1 MGKDINVKLS
11 ANTAD
16 FQTKMAKARK
26 SFAKFGGALK
36 QTGKSMTRNI
46 TGPLAAIGGGAIY
59 AAANF
64 QKSMN
69 KVKAISGATGKDFD
83 KLTGQAKELGK
94 TTQFSASQAADAMG
108 FLGQAGFNTEQ
119 IMQAMPATLDLAAA
133 GGLELAQAADIAS
146 NVLSGFGADA
156 SEMGRFS
163 DVMAAGFTS
172 SNTNLEQLGT
182 AMAYVAPVA
191 SGFGLSLE
199 ETTAAIGKLSDAG
212 IQGSAAGT
220 SLRGVLAN
228 LSAKSDDLG
237 ISVFDSAGKMKPLE
251 NILEQMKAKG
261 HSTAKIMEVFGNKA
275 GPGMLALL
283 KVGGKG
289 LNELTEKLK
298 TSGGTAK
305 NIADTQMEGL
315 AGTMTRLKSQ
325 LEGVAIQFG
334 DMLLPAMEKIAAVA
348 SNVLTWF
355 SNLDGTTKTVIIT
368 IAILAALAGP
378 LIALAGSF
386 ATVWAAA
393 TGPVGLVI
401 GAIAL
406 VGAAIIYLIDNFEAL
421 KERFTDIGWWRNA
434 IISMLQFLI
443 NLNPFSPLIKGINA
457 VAEKFGKDPI
467 PDPFAMM
474 TDTLED
480 LKVETKE
487 YEHQFGSFGDTAAK
501 VGGKIKDALSN
512 LGGSVGIGTS
522 GGGSSGGSSEGSS
535 GGGATI
541 HLEEMDVEEA
551 EEEEETVVIDIPTEP
566 IATFGETMG
575 KMLEGVA
582 GKVSA
587 FAEKFGAGFT
597 AAYDVISQGLENQS
611 LKLDAFY
618 EKEQEKINSSKMSE
632 EEKKKA
638 LMALDEKVAK
648 KKRAIAR
655 KQAIADKAMAVFQA
669 IIGVASQVAANVA
682 IPPLAIAIAAMGAV
696 QVGLIMGQP
705 IPALAS
711 GGPLAGGQPA
721 LVGEMGPEIFQPNT
735 SGQIIPNHA
744 LGGGGNISGQFVV
757 RGSDL
762 VAAIDNELINVNG
775 PSAKSLID

>member
-16 FQTKMAKARK
+16 FQSKMAKARK
-26 SFAKFGGALK
+26 SFAKFGSKLK

-46 TGPLAAIGGGAIY
+46 SAPLAAIGGGAVM

-64 QKSMN
+64 EKSMN

-83 KLTGQAKELGK
+83 RLKNQAKDLGK

-108 FLGQAGFNTEQ
+108 FLGMAGFDTEQ
-119 IMQAMPATLDLAAA
+119 IMAAMPATLDLAAA

-146 NVLSGFGADA
+146 NVLSGFGAEA

-163 DVMAAGFTS
+163 DVMAAGFTN
-172 SNTNLEQLGT
+172 SNTSLEQLGT

-191 SGFGLSLE
+191 SGMGLSLE

-220 SLRGVLAN
+220 SLRGILAQ
-228 LSAKSDDLG
+228 LSQKSDALG
-237 ISVFDSAGKMKPLE
+237 VSVFDSAGKMLPLE
-251 NILEQMKAKG
+251 NILEQMKTKG
-261 HSTAKIMEVFGNKA
+261 HSASKIMEVFGNKA

-289 LNELTEKLK
+289 LNELTQKLE

-334 DMLLPAMEKIAAVA
+334 EMLLPAMEKVAAVV

-355 SNLDGTTKTVIIT
+355 SKLDGSTKTIIIT
-368 IAILAALAGP
+368 VGILAALAGP
-378 LIALAGSF
+378 LVALGGAF

-457 VAEKFGKDPI
+457 VAEYFGKDPI

-474 TDTLED
+474 TESLES
-480 LKVETKE
+480 LKVETKD
-487 YEHQFGSFGDTAAK
+487 YKHQFGSFGDTAAK
-501 VGGKIKDALSN
+501 VGKKVKDALMG
-512 LGGSVGIGTS
+512 LGGSMGVSG
-522 GGGSSGGSSEGSS
+522 GGGSSDS
-535 GGGATI
+535 GGGGGSLTKKGPQKINTGGGGSPKLIRVDYEIPEAPLMTF
-541 HLEEMDVEEA
+541 EEKLFNVMD
-551 EEEEETVVIDIPTEP
+551 
-566 IATFGETMG
+566 GMS
-575 KMLEGVA
+575 
-582 GKVSA
+582 GKVQA
-587 FAEKFGAGFT
+587 FAEKFGTAFQAGF
-597 AAYDVISQGLENQS
+597 DVIGQALENQS
-611 LKLDAFY
+611 VKLDAYY
-618 EKEQEKINSSKMSE
+618 EKEQQKINASQMSE
-632 EEKKKA
+632 EEKEAA
-638 LMALDEKVAK
+638 LLKLDEKVAA
-648 KKRAIAR
+648 KRRALAR
-655 KQAIADKAMAVFQA
+655 KQAIADKAMAVFNAVINTAAQVTKVIA
-669 IIGVASQVAANVA
+669 NPIMAGIVAG
-682 IPPLAIAIAAMGAV
+682 LGAM

-705 IPALAS
+705 LPALAM

-721 LVGEMGPEIFQPNT
+721 LVGEQGPEIFKPNT
-735 SGQIIPNHA
+735 SGTIIPNHA
-744 LGGGGNISGQFVV
+744 LGGAMNISGQFVV
-757 RGSDL
+757 SGSDL
-762 VAAIDNELINVNG
+762 VATINNELINENG
-775 PSAKSLID
+775 PNAKTIN